1 MSPKVIKKLQQDAVS
16 IYYNFIKPS
25 QLESKNWSSGSWAQ
39 KDLNKFETE
48 VNRTGVTLYLPN
60 SNRKEYF
67 KFTNLRPNQPEN
79 VVYHPINKTNIKND
93 GLYTIKT
100 INQSANPVIR
110 RFVLGASSETSQG
123 QAVGVGVS
131 ATISASVTVGSAAI
145 NGFEVGAGFSATVSA
160 DYNKQWGS
168 SETKTESRELTVD
181 VAPRSIMYIDLTKA
195 TADCSQLTE
204 CFTTFDYGLEINLQ
218 TKKFKDMKNL
228 NFISVDDMVLYA
240 LGYGDE
246 ADANNGW
253 FAKYLRQTKSA
264 RKFSAIGGGI
274 VPSPEKSV
282 DKLRNQLKANAIN
295 YAYSNKFKGA
305 STGEVKVRETDL
317 NSKGFKYNG

>member
-1 MSPKVIKKLQQDAVS
+1 MSPKVITKLQKDAVA

-25 QLESKNWSSGSWAQ
+25 GLDNGKFTVGSWAP
-39 KDLNKFETE
+39 KEINKFETE
-48 VNRTGVTLYLPN
+48 VNKTGVTLYLPGTD
-60 SNRKEYF
+60 RKQYIR
-67 KFTNLRPNQPEN
+67 FTSLRPNQPEN
-79 VVYHPINKTNIKND
+79 VVYHPISKTNIKND

-100 INQSANPVIR
+100 TNQSANPVTR
-110 RFVLGASSETSQG
+110 RFVLGSASETSQG

-204 CFTTFDYGLEINLQ
+204 CFTTFDYGVEINIQ
-218 TKKFKDMKNL
+218 PNAKIYKKPLNL
-228 NFISVDDMVLYA
+228 KFSTIDDIKLYA

-246 ADANNGW
+246 SDVNNGW
-253 FAKYLRQTKSA
+253 FAKLLRT
-264 RKFSAIGGGI
+264 GGLLGGQYGVDTN
-274 VPSPEKSV
+274 VP
-282 DKLRNQLKANAIN
+282 KLTRQLKSNAIN
-295 YAYSNKFKGA
+295 YAYTNKFKGA